1 MKRFVLSIC
10 LLALLIAPGAGARE
24 LVGRG
29 DFDFYLDTTAFRGRD
44 GRVLAEVNVRIPNN
58 EIKFI
63 EDDGAFAARVRLS
76 VLISDLEGEPVVQDA
91 GEMRFTEPTAEQAK
105 QSLHFQTIIKRYHLD
120 PGVYLLSYAVEDLEA
135 PKLTVVGMMRDKV
148 ATSTIRDVRFVL
160 PDMPADV
167 PSFSD
172 AKFVWDVEPSDDPG
186 RMEYHPNPQRMYGL
200 YKDTLM
206 VYMELYLPDE
216 MANAP
221 TFEFQTLIVDA
232 GGNEV
237 RSSAVKLPNPGP
249 GVAAASGASGEGS
262 MRTYPILLRE
272 DLTRFTAGT
281 YTLRVSFFL
290 DGRPLDRINA
300 GSFSVAW
307 DLRTWEVP
315 RRELMAE
322 ARFLLG
328 DEQFSDFQKRS
339 SGEQEKMID
348 KLWKEADPTPETSEN
363 EAYQTFLERL
373 AFVDEHYSDS
383 GPAVFDPRGQLYMRL
398 GPPDEIIQ
406 DVIPL
411 NRETVSEALKMI
423 EDQYHAVSFS
433 THGVKAYGTARRSH
447 TVDPR
452 GLSDERP
459 GDNVAYPF
467 ELWVYDTA
475 GKPLFER
482 DQVQEIGI
490 GTRYLFIDREG
501 YGRYKLE
508 SSSSIS
514 TK

>member
-1 MKRFVLSIC
+1 MKRFVVSIC
-10 LLALLIAPGAGARE
+10 LLALLFGSADARE
-24 LVGRG
+24 IVGRG
-29 DFDFYLDTTAFRGRD
+29 DFDFYLDTAAFRGRD
-44 GRVLAEVNVRIPNN
+44 GRVLSEVNVRIPNN
-58 EIKFI
+58 EINFV
-63 EDDGAFAARVRLS
+63 ESDGVWNARVRLS
-76 VLISDLEGEPVVQDA
+76 VLISDLDGKPVVQDA
-91 GEMRFTEPTAEQAK
+91 DELDFTEPTAERAT

-148 ATSTIRDVRFVL
+148 ATATVRDVRLLL
-160 PDMPADV
+160 PDMPPDV

-172 AKFVWDVEPSDDPG
+172 AKFVWDVEPSGDPA

-216 MANAP
+216 MAKAP
-221 TFEFQTLIVDA
+221 SFEFHTLIVDPE
-232 GGNEV
+232 GNEV
-237 RSSAVKLPNPGP
+237 RSSTVQLPNPGP
-249 GVAAASGASGEGS
+249 GVATGSGEGS
-262 MRTYPILLRE
+262 VRTYPILLRE
-272 DLTRFTAGT
+272 DLTRFTAGV

-290 DGRPLDRINA
+290 DGKPLDRINA

-328 DEQFSDFQKRS
+328 DTQFDEFQKRPT
-339 SGEQEKMID
+339 GEQEKMID

-363 EAYQTFLERL
+363 EAYQTFLDRL
-373 AFVDEHYSDS
+373 AFVNTHYSDS

-398 GPPDEIIQ
+398 GPPDEIVQ

-411 NRETVSEALKMI
+411 NRETVSEAVKMI
-423 EDQYHAVSFS
+423 EDQYHAISFS

-452 GLSDERP
+452 GLADERA